1 MNSASAL
8 ARTLLSTMWWQSKA
22 ACGLFLFHLGRL
34 KIEYDKRYMNVQ
46 LLCENAVVPV
56 RSSEG
61 AAGYDLAAVE
71 GGHIEPMGRLLVRT
85 GISIEIPP
93 GLYARVAPRSGLAT
107 KYGIHVGAGVI
118 DRDYRG
124 EVRVLLFNFGNERFT
139 FEPGDRIAQL
149 ILEKIHT
156 PIVLVKDSLT
166 DTDRGSS
173 GFGSTGL

>member
-1 MNSASAL
+1 MQAVA
-8 ARTLLSTMWWQSKA
+8 AGRTFLSHIWWQSKA
-22 ACGLFLFHLGRL
+22 AWGLFLFQLARL
-34 KIEYDKRYMNVQ
+34 KIEFDNRHMNVQ
-46 LLCENAVVPV
+46 LLCENAVAPV

-71 GGHIEPMGRLLVRT
+71 GGHIDPMGRLLVRT

-93 GLYARVAPRSGLAT
+93 GTYARVASRSGLAT
-107 KYGIHVGAGVI
+107 RHGIHVGAGVI

-124 EVRVLLFNFGNERFT
+124 EVRVLLFNLGDERFT

-156 PIVLVKDSLT
+156 PIVIVRDQLT
-166 DTDRGSS
+166 GTERGTS
-173 GFGSTGL
+173 GFGSTGR